1 MVGANPL
8 WRIVSRNG
16 LLISIST
23 SVAPYGQRNLR
34 SPASIARGDD
44 DWFRARSEFF
54 APEQGTPDQNYWC
67 SGQILE
73 NETMKF
79 AIALVAAAG
88 LALAI
93 PAANAEETHVG
104 VGVGPV

>member
-54 APEQGTPDQNYWC
+54 APEQELPTRIIGTAGRYWR
-67 SGQILE
+67 
-73 NETMKF
+73 MRR
-79 AIALVAAAG
+79 
-88 LALAI
+88 
-93 PAANAEETHVG
+93 
-104 VGVGPV
+104 